1 MKKPTTI
8 KREKLSTY
16 SFTAGVK
23 TFLQLSVYAN
33 LYRTCNEIKFFAIK
47 SFWKDNVLSVCKRKD
62 LNMNLFLERT
72 KLETSSKIEIIS
84 SKFTPLISKNIRKY
98 LVFRCFQGK
107 GVERNI
113 REAWVKNILWTICGS
128 RYSRMDKAKFVEGS
142 LKKSLLSPFLNTL
155 TQIIH
160 IPKTPNNVKIE
171 SKRTPVSELS
181 CWKVWTDP
189 KKKELR

>member
-8 KREKLSTY
+8 KREKLSTH

-84 SKFTPLISKNIRKY
+84 SKFTPLISKSIRKY

-107 GVERNI
+107 GVEMNI
-113 REAWVKNILWTICGS
+113 REEAWVKNILWTICGS
-128 RYSRMDKAKFVEGS
+128 RYLRVDKVKFVEGS
-142 LKKSLLSPFLNTL
+142 LKKVYLVPS
-155 TQIIH
+155 
-160 IPKTPNNVKIE
+160 
-171 SKRTPVSELS
+171 
-181 CWKVWTDP
+181 
-189 KKKELR
+189 